1 MSQRTPRGLIAYSAA
16 LVAVAVVLLWRADL
30 GDVNGHRA
38 FWNALGALI
47 GLGLLA
53 EAAALNE
60 RVGTVTTAVS
70 FVPYLACIL
79 LLGPGWAMV
88 VAGCT
93 ELFAE
98 TVIRQKP
105 LLKIGINTGKE
116 VIAVGVA
123 GSLYVVG
130 RGVPNL
136 TEFQIAIPAFLGA
149 TVTYFIISNGS
160 TAIAVAL
167 SGQNDLVE
175 SWNRIV
181 NKGLVENVLSSSIS
195 ILLAFLYIQL
205 QLWGLLIV
213 VLPLFF
219 VRHLHRVNLHLEQT
233 NRELLE
239 VMVKSIEARDP
250 YTSGHS
256 LRVSTY
262 ARALARALGL
272 STKDI
277 EYIET
282 AALLHD
288 VGKIYEEF
296 APILRK
302 EGKMNGEE
310 RLLMET
316 HPIRSADLI
325 GTVSTLRGTV
335 QAYVRSHHEN
345 FDGSGYP
352 DGLAGDEI
360 PVGAR
365 IIMVADTADA
375 MMTDRPYRKALSY
388 EMVVDEFDKLKGVQ
402 FDPSV
407 VEAFRKNT
415 AIRRLVEERGPK
427 GRIHDRAGIR
437 VLAH

>member
-1 MSQRTPRGLIAYSAA
+1 L
-16 LVAVAVVLLWRADL
+16 LVGAAVALLWQADL
-30 GDVNGHRA
+30 GDVYSNGPL
-38 FWNALGALI
+38 WNAVGALI
-47 GLGLLA
+47 VLALVA

-70 FVPYLACIL
+70 FVPYLACLL
-79 LLGPGWAMV
+79 LLGPSWAMV
-88 VAGCT
+88 VAGAT

-98 TVIRQKP
+98 AVLRQKP
-105 LLKIGINTGKE
+105 LRKIIVNTSKE
-116 VIAVGVA
+116 VVAVGLA
-123 GSLYVVG
+123 GFVYTVG
-130 RGVPNL
+130 RGEPSL
-136 TEFQIAIPAFLGA
+136 TQFQISVPAFLGA
-149 TVTYFIISNGS
+149 SVTYFLLSNGG
-160 TAIAVAL
+160 TATAVAL
-167 SGQNDLVE
+167 SGESDLAE

-195 ILLAFLYIQL
+195 ILLAFLYIQW
-205 QLWGLLIV
+205 QLWGLLII

-219 VRHLHRVNLHLEQT
+219 VRHLHRVNLHLEQA
-233 NRELLE
+233 NRELLD

-256 LRVSTY
+256 MRVATY

-272 STKDI
+272 PSKQI
-277 EYIET
+277 EHIET

-302 EGKMNGEE
+302 EGKMSGEE

-325 GTVSTLRGTV
+325 NTVSTLRGTV
-335 QAYVRSHHEN
+335 QDYVRSHHEN

-375 MMTDRPYRKALSY
+375 MMTDRPYRKALTY
-388 EMVVDEFDKLKGVQ
+388 EMVVNEFDKLKGIQ
-402 FDPSV
+402 FDPTV

-415 AIRRLVEERGPK
+415 AIRRLVEEKGPK